1 MEAISFSINPKNHL
15 KIMKKFILSLAVVA
29 LAWGCTTDVT
39 EDINQLVGDKT
50 TIEAELVSVRTH
62 MAEDGFKVLW
72 SKGDKI
78 GVVLA
83 DESIVPF
90 TLKDEYAGKSCGS
103 FEGTLAEDAEI
114 KSAIYPYS
122 ASGVAIASE
131 QKVAST
137 STDISSG
144 EVAVATYEGNKLHF
158 TSKVALFAV
167 SFKNI
172 EGSMIAGKKIQTVKV
187 ATSACNVS
195 GAFTLAEDGTL
206 TAGKVSQNVNLTF
219 TDAPTLSA
227 DLKGYLALNP
237 AIVKDTALR
246 IYVKADDVWYGY
258 NTVAKADLVAGTR
271 YNLAIDAA
279 QLYYAPSLKWK
290 WINTNYSMNGLCVAM
305 DKQENVYV
313 LPTNSVDAYKLSAA
327 DGSVLW
333 QKRAGATDAEVAGA
347 SAITVGGGVATPALE
362 PDCSTVY
369 MCVGGKTLATGIR
382 AMSASDGSS
391 KWFMPQSAF
400 WGNGSEPSI
409 TFNNYAPGVG
419 DNALI
424 VGNGG
429 TVGTVLSVDK
439 QTGERIAYVCTDANG
454 TAGPTG
460 GCGAGVAIS
469 NSGVAAWNATYKVG
483 MGTAWMDKLANPT
496 STHATYGDYVRW
508 AGNAPYEGCSSNM
521 SKANMSVA
529 CTTIDGKDAFVTAN
543 VLSDGTMYIYAVEAS
558 KFKNENATTVNSG
571 HIYCHKKT
579 GLRIQDQGA
588 LIIGLQGEAIVTLR
602 NTSANAATWGGIY
615 AVDTKGEFLYEWRKT
630 KITDFSG
637 GPAMDN
643 GGHIHCASENGYYFI
658 LKPDYTNKSVECKTE
673 ILILDLLRD
682 FNHDIGSYTSAKTW
696 SSPAI
701 GENGAIS
708 FGTNLNNGSD
718 TCVLFIEY
726 GGSTGAAQ
734 TPWPMKFG
742 NAQRNNRQGTF

>member
-1 MEAISFSINPKNHL
+1 
-15 KIMKKFILSLAVVA
+15 MKKFILSLAVVA
-29 LAWGCTTDVT
+29 LAWGCATDGT
-39 EDINQLVGDKT
+39 EDIKQLAGDKT
-50 TIEAELVSVRTH
+50 VIEAELASVRTH
-62 MAEDGFKVLW
+62 IAEDGFKVLW
-72 SKGDKI
+72 SKGDQI

-83 DESIVPF
+83 DNSIVPF
-90 TLKDEYAGKSCGS
+90 TLQDAYAGKAVGC
-103 FEGTLAEDAEI
+103 FEGTLAAGAEV

-122 ASGVAIASE
+122 ASGVTIARE
-131 QKVAST
+131 QSVAST
-137 STDISSG
+137 STEIGSG
-144 EVAVATYEGNKLHF
+144 DVAVATYENGKLNF
-158 TSKVALFAV
+158 TSKVALLAV

-172 EGSMIAGKKIQTVKV
+172 DGSMIAGKKIQTVKV
-187 ATSACNVS
+187 ATSACNLS
-195 GAFTLAEDGTL
+195 GAFTLADDGAL

-227 DLKGYLALNP
+227 NLKGYLALNP

-246 IYVKADDVWYGY
+246 IYVKADNVWYSY
-258 NTVAKADLVAGTR
+258 NTVAKADMVAGTR

-290 WINTNYSMNGLCVAM
+290 WIDTKHAMNGLCVAM

-333 QKRAGATDAEVAGA
+333 QKRAGATDAEVTGA
-347 SAITVGGGVATPALE
+347 SAITVGGGVASPALE

-369 MCVGGKTLATGIR
+369 MCVGGKNLATGIR

-400 WGNGSEPSI
+400 WGNGSTPSI
-409 TFNNYAPGVG
+409 TFNNYAPGVA
-419 DNALI
+419 DDALI

-429 TVGTVLSVDK
+429 TAGTVLSVNK
-439 QTGERIAYVCTDANG
+439 QTGKRIAYVCTGEDG
-454 TAGPTG
+454 TGGPTG

-483 MGTAWMDKLANPT
+483 MGTAWMDKLVNPT
-496 STHATYGDYVRW
+496 STHETFGDYVRW

-558 KFKNENATTVNSG
+558 KFKNENAAFVNTG
-571 HIYCHKKT
+571 HIYCHRKT
-579 GLRIQDQGA
+579 GLRVQDQGA

-602 NTSANAATWGGIY
+602 NTSANEATWGGIY
-615 AVDTKGEFLYEWRKT
+615 AVDTKGELLYQWRKST
-630 KITDFSG
+630 TTDFSG

-643 GGHIHCASENGYYFI
+643 GGHIHCASENGYYYI
-658 LKPDYTNKSVECKTE
+658 LKPDYTKKSVECKTE
-673 ILILDLLRD
+673 ILILDLMRD

-701 GENGAIS
+701 GENGAIT
-708 FGTNLNNGSD
+708 FGTNLTGSH

-726 GGSTGAAQ
+726 GGSTGAAK

-742 NAQRNNRQGTF
+742 NAQRNGRQGSF